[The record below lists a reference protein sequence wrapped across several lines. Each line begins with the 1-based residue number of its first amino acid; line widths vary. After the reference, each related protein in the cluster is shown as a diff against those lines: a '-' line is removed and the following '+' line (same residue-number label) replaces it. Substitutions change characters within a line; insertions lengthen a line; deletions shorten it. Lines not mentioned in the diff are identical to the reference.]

1 MKAQFQSRSPLTPAL
16 SPWRGE
22 GAMSGAFAAGKA
34 ARVNDRLRPDGA
46 GAFNVDEA
54 MVPTEGIVRA
64 PSPLHGERAGVRG
77 VTHSITPVPHRQAFA
92 SPTFDIGRTFRQS
105 CSLALATFLLVAT
118 LAGCAVGPGYQR
130 PDTDTPAGFRG
141 SATMGA
147 ELAATNSLADLDW
160 WQVMRDPQL
169 QNYIAEALTNSWDI
183 KIAAARVLQAEATA
197 RITRSQFLPTVGA
210 GADWVTTR
218 ASEDGAS
225 TIPPGVNPRREFG
238 SVYGTM
244 AAYEVDLWGRIRRA
258 NEAALAQLLA
268 TEAAQRTVR
277 QTLVAQVATAYLG
290 LLELDYELEIARG
303 TYSGRTNSLT
313 LTTARQEGGVASQQD
328 VYQAQILVSI
338 AEATMAD
345 TQRRIEQQ
353 ENELNVLL
361 GRNPGSP
368 RRGERFLRQDL
379 DVSVPPGLPSD
390 LLNRR
395 PDIRAAEQ
403 SLVAAN
409 ADIGQAKA
417 AYFPKVTL
425 TGYYGFQ
432 SVALSDLFTGGSQ
445 TWQFGPAVSLPVFTG
460 GALRG
465 NLKLAQARFEE
476 AVAQYQKTVQNSFRE
491 VSDSL
496 IAYQRTREFR
506 ARLEEYTQ
514 ANRNAAELANVRY
527 EGGVTSYLEVLYNE
541 QELFTAELRL
551 AQARLNE
558 LLSVVSL
565 YRALGGGW
573 QTGDTLARN

>member
-1 MKAQFQSRSPLTPAL
+1 MKAEVRRQKAEVRLNSAPPMTVLWLMAL
-16 SPWRGE
+16 
-22 GAMSGAFAAGKA
+22 
-34 ARVNDRLRPDGA
+34 
-46 GAFNVDEA
+46 
-54 MVPTEGIVRA
+54 
-64 PSPLHGERAGVRG
+64 
-77 VTHSITPVPHRQAFA
+77 
-92 SPTFDIGRTFRQS
+92 
-105 CSLALATFLLVAT
+105 LATM
-118 LAGCAVGPGYQR
+118 AGCAVGPDYER
-130 PDTDTPAGFRG
+130 PALDPP
-141 SATMGA
+141 SAYR
-147 ELAATNSLADLDW
+147 AAASSTNDLSSADSLGNLQW
-160 WQVMRDPQL
+160 WQVMKDPQL
-169 QNYIAEALTNSWDI
+169 QEFIAEALTNSWDV
-183 KIAAARVLQAEATA
+183 KIAAARVLQAEAAA
-197 RITRSQFLPTVGA
+197 RITRSQFFPTVGA
-210 GADWVTTR
+210 GADWATTR

-225 TIPPGVNPRREFG
+225 TIPPGVNPQREYG

-244 AAYEVDLWGRIRRA
+244 ASYEVDLWGRIRRA

-268 TEAAQRTVR
+268 TETAQQTVR

-303 TYSGRTNSLT
+303 TYSARTNSLT

-328 VYQAQILVSI
+328 VYQAQILVST
-338 AEATMAD
+338 AEASIAD
-345 TQRRIEQQ
+345 THRRIEQQ

-368 RRGERFLRQDL
+368 RRGEGFLSQNL
-379 DVSVPPGLPSD
+379 DVTVPPGLPSD
-390 LLNRR
+390 LLDRR

-403 SLVAAN
+403 LLVAAN

-417 AYFPKVTL
+417 AFFPKVTL
-425 TGYYGFQ
+425 TGFYGFQ
-432 SVALSDLFTGGSQ
+432 SVALSDLFTSGSQ

-496 IAYQRTREFR
+496 VAYQRTREFR

-514 ANRNAAELANVRY
+514 ANRNAADLANVRY

-573 QTGDTLARN
+573 QTEDTLAQQ